1 LIETRYTAQ
10 ALRLALRLLLAQ
22 GAAGCLAE
30 ELCTPADS
38 TYSCCLKQHLSHP
51 ATCSATEAEAAALR
65 PSRAPSATGVAVGTL
80 TVAAALASDEGA
92 VLSEKTLE
100 AVGEALRECAAQVNT
115 SVNQRL
121 FGGDPTPAQCDEIVE
136 WTAEGQEITQ
146 AMKLGTYKHAEVIS
160 CVRERLGR
168 MIPERFLVEQRYR
181 RDPLT
186 LQLELIT
193 REQREAWLAARQ
205 SQELKGSVVPDVL
218 VHSGNPLKARAIF
231 DLKFPCL
238 HETPPKWTVYKEGPH
253 RLKSQ
258 GEVYQRL
265 FEVRPRR
272 VTPWQV
278 YQ

>member
-1 LIETRYTAQ
+1 MRWPLGV
-10 ALRLALRLLLAQ
+10 LAVLMQ

-51 ATCSATEAEAAALR
+51 AACSATEAEAAALR
-65 PSRAPSATGVAVGTL
+65 PSRTPSATGVAVGTL
-80 TVAAALASDEGA
+80 TVTATLASDEGE

-100 AVGEALRECAAQVNT
+100 AVGEALRECAAQVNA

-136 WTAEGQEITQ
+136 WTADGQGVTQ
-146 AMKLGTYKHAEVIS
+146 AMKLGTYKHAEVIP
-160 CVRERLGR
+160 CIRERLGR
-168 MIPERFLVEQRYR
+168 MIPERFSVEQRYR

-193 REQREAWLAARQ
+193 PEQRDAWLKARQ
-205 SQELKGSVVPDVL
+205 SQELKGSVAPDVL
-218 VHSGNPLKARAIF
+218 LHSGDSLKAQALF

-238 HETPPKWTVYKEGPH
+238 RNTPPVWNRYKEGPH
-253 RLKSQ
+253 RGRTQ
-258 GEVYQRL
+258 GEVYL
-265 FEVRPRR
+265 DFFGVKPRR
-272 VTPWQV
+272 VTPRQV
-278 YQ
+278 YK